1 MSRRRASLVVLASV
15 VVVSI
20 GVGAIYLT
28 RSDPSRAEAVL
39 ARLTIPE
46 DWKLVDAEV
55 DRGLVLGSTVTRYYL
70 TPGDPE
76 TVAGETRSM
85 LTAAGFKPED
95 RNGLPDCSSNHE
107 PPHTTCVVSVP
118 LTDSLWV
125 MQWVVYDWRGAALI
139 QDAPWLAEIR
149 EDQGVARV
157 IINY

>member
-1 MSRRRASLVVLASV
+1 MVLAT

-20 GVGAIYLT
+20 GLGALYLT

-39 ARLTIPE
+39 ARLAIPE
-46 DWKLVDAEV
+46 DWRLIDAEL
-55 DRGLVLGSTVTRYYL
+55 DRGLILGSTVTRYYL

-76 TVAGETRSM
+76 TVAGQTRSM
-85 LTAAGFKPED
+85 LTAAGFSLED
-95 RNGLPDCSSNHE
+95 RHGLPNCSSNHE

-118 LTDSLWV
+118 LTDSLWL
-125 MQWVVYDWRGAALI
+125 MQWVVYDRRGAARI